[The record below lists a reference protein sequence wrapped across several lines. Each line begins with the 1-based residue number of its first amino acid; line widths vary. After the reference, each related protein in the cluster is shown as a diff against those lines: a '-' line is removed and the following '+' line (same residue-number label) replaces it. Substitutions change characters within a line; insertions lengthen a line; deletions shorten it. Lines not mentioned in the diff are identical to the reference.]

1 MPVDNQ
7 QTDTPRLRTAER
19 HKILGHY
26 LVNVTLHALL
36 GFAHLFPYKYR
47 IPLMGWLVSRIVAP
61 LAGYDKRVRDNLQMV
76 CPDLTKDVVQDLIH
90 TVLDNSGRTLME
102 ITSGSEFIERARN
115 APVLGQGLE
124 DLKKATAQGKPVI
137 LVGAHFGNYDAA
149 RAKLIAMGYEIG
161 ALYRPL
167 RNPFFNK
174 HYVSSICQIGQP
186 LFKQDRRG
194 ITQMIKYLRK
204 GGILA
209 ALMDLNTVDGV
220 YMDFFQKPARTSLS
234 MAKLALKFDAVMI
247 PVLGRRA
254 ENGLDF
260 EILMLPEIPHSDP
273 VTMMQNFN
281 QMLETH
287 VRQDMAQW
295 FWIHRRWKP

>member
-7 QTDTPRLRTAER
+7 QTDASLLIVSEQRKTF
-19 HKILGHY
+19 GHY
-26 LVNVTLHALL
+26 LVNALLRMLL
-36 GFAHLFPYKYR
+36 GFARLFPYKYR
-47 IPLMGWLVSRIVAP
+47 IPLMGWIVSRIVAP
-61 LAGYDKRVRDNLQMV
+61 LAGYDTRVRDNLQMV
-76 CPDLTKDVVQDLIH
+76 CPDLTKDIVQDLVRA
-90 TVLDNSGRTLME
+90 VLDNSGRTLME

-115 APVLGQGLE
+115 APVLGEGLE
-124 DLKKATAQGKPVI
+124 ALKKATAEGKPVI

-174 HYVSSICQIGQP
+174 HYVSSISQIGQP
-186 LFKQDRRG
+186 LFKQNRRG
-194 ITQMIKYLRK
+194 ITRMVKYLRK

-209 ALMDLNTVDGV
+209 VLMDLNSVDGV
-220 YMDFFQKPARTSLS
+220 YIDFFQNPARTSLS
-234 MAKLALKFDAVMI
+234 MAKLALKFDAVVI

-281 QMLETH
+281 HMLEAH
-287 VRQDMAQW
+287 VRQNMEQW
-295 FWIHRRWKP
+295 FWVHRRWKA